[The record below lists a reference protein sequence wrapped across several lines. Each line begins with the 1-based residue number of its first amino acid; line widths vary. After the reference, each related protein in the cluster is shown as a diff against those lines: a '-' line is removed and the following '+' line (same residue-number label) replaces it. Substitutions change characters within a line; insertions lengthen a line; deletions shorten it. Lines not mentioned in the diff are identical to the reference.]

1 MDSSSTHLRRIHV
14 KTAAK
19 EGQQWGGQHQYPKDA
34 AQLMRDFPRL
44 SADTHAS
51 LPIVALE
58 WSVVFEQL
66 TTALGEEYIWLHVLA
81 KAHMPLTCQRCLDA
95 VVTPIE
101 VDHWFRFEKDEQTAA
116 AQDEISEE
124 DVLAMDEDVDVLAL
138 IEDELLMALPMI
150 PMHETCVP
158 PYVIQAQ
165 HLPQNQPDPAI
176 ATATSLEGDKT
187 HPFAVLSRLRTQSD

>member
-19 EGQQWGGQHQYPKDA
+19 EGQQWDGQYQHPQDA
-34 AQLMRDFPRL
+34 TRLLRDFPRL
-44 SADTHAS
+44 SADTHAH
-51 LPIVALE
+51 LPMVALE
-58 WSVVFEQL
+58 WSAVFEKT
-66 TTALGEEYIWLHVLA
+66 TTALGEERIWLHVLA
-81 KAHMPLTCQRCLDA
+81 KADVPLTCQRCLEA

-116 AQDEISEE
+116 AQDDISEE

-138 IEDELLMALPMI
+138 IEDELLMTLPMI
-150 PMHETCVP
+150 PMHDTCV
-158 PYVIQAQ
+158 
-165 HLPQNQPDPAI
+165 LPHVHPSKNQPDPTI
-176 ATATSLEGDKT
+176 ATATSLDGDKI